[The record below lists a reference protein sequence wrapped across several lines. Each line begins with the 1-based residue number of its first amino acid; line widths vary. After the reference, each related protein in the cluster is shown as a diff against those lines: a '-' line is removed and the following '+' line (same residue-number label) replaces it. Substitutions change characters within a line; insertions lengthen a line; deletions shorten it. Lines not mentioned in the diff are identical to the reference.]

1 MPVYEVGEYAGQPYF
16 VMEFIE
22 GGSLDRYVTGRP
34 QPATEAA
41 ELIRSLALAVQHAH
55 DQKIIHRDLK
65 PANIL
70 LQRKSETRNPKSE
83 KEPHDKF
90 SDFGFGISDFS
101 PPGFGFRISDFS
113 PKVTDFGLAKRL
125 DAQSTAVTQEG
136 AVLGTAGYM
145 APEQAAGRVRELGA
159 GVDVYALGAILYELL
174 AGRPPF
180 KGDSWDHT
188 IQQVLHDEP
197 VPLTRLQP
205 DVPRDLETVC
215 LKCLEKDPGRRYA
228 AAGEL
233 SDDLGRF
240 LQGAPVFAVP
250 LSAAR
255 AARAPGRAGRI
266 PDQRRNRPWPAQC
279 RVLGSIRAAQSAGGP
294 QGFLGRSVL
303 AGGVGRST
311 RARR

>member
-1 MPVYEVGEYAGQPYF
+1 MASGSGLRNPRGAGSGRHGRRLQSPPGQFKSTSWRNAQNDPGRRPCASAQEQYRFRLEAEAAARLRHPNVVPVYEVGEYAGQPYF

-113 PKVTDFGLAKRL
+113 PKVTDFGLAKSL

-145 APEQAAGRVRELGA
+145 APEQAAGRVRELG
-159 GVDVYALGAILYELL
+159 GRRVDVMRWAPFCMNYSL
-174 AGRPPF
+174 AG
-180 KGDSWDHT
+180 
-188 IQQVLHDEP
+188 L
-197 VPLTRLQP
+197 PLRAIPGITRSNKCCTMSRYRLRGSSP
-205 DVPRDLETVC
+205 TCRAIWRRVC
-215 LKCLEKDPGRRYA
+215 
-228 AAGEL
+228 
-233 SDDLGRF
+233 S
-240 LQGAPVFAVP
+240 
-250 LSAAR
+250 
-255 AARAPGRAGRI
+255 
-266 PDQRRNRPWPAQC
+266 
-279 RVLGSIRAAQSAGGP
+279 
-294 QGFLGRSVL
+294 
-303 AGGVGRST
+303 
-311 RARR
+311 